1 MTTTEWTQERTAP
14 DTSLEIESHGI
25 DVIPESERRG
35 RPRQLFAVWAAANV
49 NFLGFIVG
57 TVLILMGLSVW
68 QALGVI
74 VVGNLFAVFT
84 GIVAGSGPAA
94 GTPSEVITRAMFGVT
109 GNRVNVAIA
118 GWLVSVCYLAL
129 NWVAAAYVAFSLVE
143 RIGIP
148 VTTPVEVAIIVLIA
162 GVTLVISVYGHG
174 FILRFYQPLAIVLAV
189 VFAVMAVF
197 VISGANWGFTPA
209 APLQGTDLWAAVAAG
224 TALVASGPLSYTNSA
239 DFARY
244 LPSTTRVRD
253 VALWT
258 ALGSMVPGIII
269 SSVGAL
275 AATAADASD
284 ARAAAESLLPG
295 WFTPVFL
302 VAVIVGTIANN
313 AMTAYSSGLAL
324 QSIGVRLPRSRSV
337 LLDGAVGTAMTLYAL
352 LVWNFLDSV
361 SNAMQ
366 LVVTVLA
373 PVMAVYTADMWW
385 RRNRYDGRALSDQSK
400 ASRFWYT
407 NGVNVAGAT
416 ALLVGVALAL
426 MCASTPVFTGPIAGA
441 LGNVDLSLV
450 VGLVVPGVLYL
461 LLMSTYAA
469 PRESR

>member
-1 MTTTEWTQERTAP
+1 MTTTDWTQERTAP

-129 NWVAAAYVAFSLVE
+129 NWAAAAYVAFSLVE

-197 VISGANWGFTPA
+197 VIRGANWGFTPA
-209 APLQGTDLWAAVAAG
+209 TPIDGIDLWAAVAAG

-244 LPSTTRVRD
+244 LPSTTRVRE

-275 AATAADASD
+275 AATAVDASD

-373 PVMAVYTADMWW
+373 PVMAVYSADMWW

-400 ASRFWYT
+400 TSRYWYT

-416 ALLVGVALAL
+416 ALLVGVTLAL
-426 MCASTPVFTGPIAGA
+426 MSASTPVFTGPIAGA

-450 VGLVVPGVLYL
+450 VGLVVPGLLYL